1 MKKLYWN
8 VNPVEVIEQNES
20 FKDIKSNIQL
30 EENITI
36 LCQEYEKNSNKIH
49 SLIRTINGRNF
60 EKTMTKIFD
69 REAYLAEIYFYLS
82 EDILINMKNEDV
94 LEIIRND
101 YLLSYYWKI
110 EELNQTENIEF
121 LLKKWIEDNC
131 EK

>member
-8 VNPVEVIEQNES
+8 VNPEEIVKQNES
-20 FKDIKSNIQL
+20 FKNIRSNTQL

-49 SLIRTINGRNF
+49 SLIRKINGDNF

-101 YLLSYYWKI
+101 YLFSYYWKI

-121 LLKKWIEDNC
+121 FLKRWIDDSC

>member
-1 MKKLYWN
+1 MQKLYWN
-8 VNPVEVIEQNES
+8 VNPEEIVKQNES
-20 FKDIKSNIQL
+20 FKNIRSNTQL

-49 SLIRTINGRNF
+49 SLIRKINGDNF
-60 EKTMTKIFD
+60 EKTVTKIFD

-121 LLKKWIEDNC
+121 FLKRWIEDNC

>member
-1 MKKLYWN
+1 MQKLYWN
-8 VNPVEVIEQNES
+8 VNPEEIVKQNES
-20 FKDIKSNIQL
+20 FKNIRSNTQL

-49 SLIRTINGRNF
+49 SLIRKINGDNF

-121 LLKKWIEDNC
+121 FLKRWIEDNC

>member
-20 FKDIKSNIQL
+20 FKDIKSNTQL

>member
-20 FKDIKSNIQL
+20 FKDIKSNTQL

-94 LEIIRND
+94 LEIIRTD